1 MQGVR
6 DSRYAFDRLS
16 ETADDDTLVKWE
28 AEAAAAQDDRLENP
42 SAMDIYE
49 VQLTKGLWRYN
60 HH

>member
-16 ETADDDTLVKWE
+16 ETTDDDTLVKWE